1 MRMEVQF
8 PSEAIAQMEKM
19 GELDRVAPIM
29 LKKASKPVKNS
40 LQRFAEVHTR
50 TGEMARSV
58 RAQAPKKNKYGGWG
72 SRVNFSGYDRN
83 REPTPGYP
91 RGVPNAVK
99 AAAIE
104 YGNRNQR
111 ASPFVQAAADAAQD
125 EAVSIMQK
133 TYEEECCQ

>member
-29 LKKASKPVKNS
+29 LKKASQPVKNS
-40 LQRFAEVHTR
+40 LQRFAETHTR

-83 REPTPGYP
+83 TGA
-91 RGVPNAVK
+91 PNAVK

-104 YGNRNQR
+104 YGNRNQQ

>member
-29 LKKASKPVKNS
+29 LKKASQPVKNS
-40 LQRFAEVHTR
+40 LQRFAEAHTR

-72 SRVNFSGYDRN
+72 SRVNFSGYDRK
-83 REPTPGYP
+83 TGA
-91 RGVPNAVK
+91 PNAVK

>member
-1 MRMEVQF
+1 MEVQF

-29 LKKASKPVKNS
+29 LKKASQPVKNS

-83 REPTPGYP
+83 TGAT
-91 RGVPNAVK
+91 NAVK